1 MQSTKGTMKTSF
13 IENIDSSDRK
23 NSASSNNFEFN
34 NLKEAFST
42 MN

>member
-1 MQSTKGTMKTSF
+1 MKSF
-13 IENIDSSDRK
+13 IESNNIDSSGRI

-42 MN
+42 MK